1 MSWSRQ
7 RGRWQARYTEA
18 NGKLRT
24 IGLYDTQ
31 ETPRRVAVAVDEPAA
46 GRSVTRLIKLY
57 LLRRSSRRRAA
68 SLADMGRTSSL
79 LGRAH
84 VVTSVT
90 WLK

>member
-31 ETPRRVAVAVDEPAA
+31 ETPRRVAVAVDEPA
-46 GRSVTRLIKLY
+46 SITTRLTIY